1 MIHWIKQGPGS
12 ILSYTFQ
19 TISRT
24 GFEFASTCTLTAEE
38 RENTNPI
45 RSTPSKTQAGKLQ
58 HTSTK
63 NNSTVGQ

>member
-24 GFEFASTCTLTAEE
+24 GFEFASTCTLTAEARE
-38 RENTNPI
+38 KRTQYGVLGVKHKRENYNILVLRT
-45 RSTPSKTQAGKLQ
+45 
-58 HTSTK
+58 
-63 NNSTVGQ
+63 TVQ